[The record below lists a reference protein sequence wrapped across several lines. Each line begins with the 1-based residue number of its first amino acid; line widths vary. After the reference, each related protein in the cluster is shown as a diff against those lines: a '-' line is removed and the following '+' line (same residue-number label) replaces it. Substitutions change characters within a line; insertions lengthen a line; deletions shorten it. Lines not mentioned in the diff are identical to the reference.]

1 MKTTPPARNKGFFGK
16 TLDRVADVAGFMT
29 VAAVFFA
36 MFVIVY
42 EVFAR
47 YIFRWATIWEV
58 EAAIMATIFATFIGG
73 VFTLKNN
80 AHVTMDDIVLPHL
93 KPKVRKWL
101 ALITPVFSLIFC
113 VILAYKSWQMF
124 WEAFSLGWKSE
135 TIWAPPLAI
144 PYSFLAVGVTIMCFQ
159 LIGIIVRAA
168 KSLRSGVENA

>member
-1 MKTTPPARNKGFFGK
+1 MKTTAPTKNKGFFGRI
-16 TLDRVADVAGFMT
+16 LDRVADVAGFMSM
-29 VAAVFFA
+29 AAVVFA
-36 MFVIVY
+36 MLVIVY
-42 EVFAR
+42 EVIAR
-47 YIFRWATIWEV
+47 YVFRWATVWEV
-58 EAAIMATIFATFIGG
+58 EAAIMATIFVTFVGA
-73 VFTLKNN
+73 VFSLKNN

-113 VILAYKSWQMF
+113 VILAYKSWKMF

-144 PYSFLAVGVTIMCFQ
+144 PYSFLAVGVSIMCLQ

-168 KSLRSGVENA
+168 KSLRSGVENV

>member
-1 MKTTPPARNKGFFGK
+1 MKTRPPAKNKGFLGK
-16 TLDRVADVAGFMT
+16 ILDRVADVAGFMS
-29 VAAVFFA
+29 VAAVIFA
-36 MFVIVY
+36 MLVIIY
-42 EVFAR
+42 EVAAR

-58 EAAIMATIFATFIGG
+58 EAAIMATIFVTFVGA

-80 AHVTMDDIVLPHL
+80 AHVTMDDIVLPYL
-93 KPKVRKWL
+93 KPKVRQWVR
-101 ALITPVFSLIFC
+101 LITWILSLVFC

-144 PYSFLAVGVTIMCFQ
+144 PYSFLAVGVSIMCLQ
-159 LIGIIVRAA
+159 LIGIIVGAA